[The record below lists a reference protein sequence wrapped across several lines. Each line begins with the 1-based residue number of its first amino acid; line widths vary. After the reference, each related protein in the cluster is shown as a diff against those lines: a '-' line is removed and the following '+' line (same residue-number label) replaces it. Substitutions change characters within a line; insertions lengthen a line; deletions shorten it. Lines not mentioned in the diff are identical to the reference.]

1 MDSNQDKNVRLEAIS
16 GISNTMYFDNESKK
30 ILKDLTYDNNQMI
43 DIRFNSYKY
52 LRIISNDVL
61 IEEFEKQFNELPKN
75 TSQWREIGNQTGN
88 EISGSR
94 IFHDSQYQCS
104 SCHRIDGRGG
114 IYGPDLSKVGLN
126 SDRNRIIESILSPS
140 DIIQPEYVGYQIT
153 TKNDNV
159 FVGRIDRTLDSKFY
173 LQMIL
178 ANGERKAVKID
189 DIVDRKVLDLSLM
202 PNGLHQSMIA
212 SDFSDL
218 IEYLSSRK

>member
-1 MDSNQDKNVRLEAIS
+1 M
-16 GISNTMYFDNESKK
+16 
-30 ILKDLTYDNNQMI
+30 
-43 DIRFNSYKY
+43 
-52 LRIISNDVL
+52 
-61 IEEFEKQFNELPKN
+61 
-75 TSQWREIGNQTGN
+75 
-88 EISGSR
+88 
-94 IFHDSQYQCS
+94 
-104 SCHRIDGRGG
+104 
-114 IYGPDLSKVGLN
+114 
-126 SDRNRIIESILSPS
+126 
-140 DIIQPEYVGYQIT
+140 GYQIT

>member
-1 MDSNQDKNVRLEAIS
+1 
-16 GISNTMYFDNESKK
+16 MYFDNESKK

-52 LRIISNDVL
+52 LRIVSNDVL
-61 IEEFEKQFNELPKN
+61 IEEFEKQFNELPRN

-126 SDRNRIIESILSPS
+126 SDRSVKLLKG
-140 DIIQPEYVGYQIT
+140 Q
-153 TKNDNV
+153 
-159 FVGRIDRTLDSKFY
+159 
-173 LQMIL
+173 
-178 ANGERKAVKID
+178 ERPAVKID